1 MASPV
6 DRRRIGTGVDY
17 GVVTSHRKEAAWK
30 PSSPIWIGRFER
42 GACTR
47 RELVGALAL
56 IAGAGTAASAA
67 TLKSASINH
76 VSVLV
81 TDMARSIEFYGRV
94 FGLTL
99 VNEDKAN
106 KIARLGAGGKV
117 LVSLRVEPPP
127 GLIDHFAIGV
137 DGYNREAVT
146 ADLKGFGLDAG
157 REHRVR
163 IPREGSRRRGRP
175 DHRSLISNV
184 EGGLKTAVYI
194 CGWLSGR
201 RPRLSSG
208 IQGNAPRS

>member
-1 MASPV
+1 M
-6 DRRRIGTGVDY
+6 
-17 GVVTSHRKEAAWK
+17 EAVI
-30 PSSPIWIGRFER
+30 SDWIGRFER

-146 ADLKGFGLDAG
+146 ADLKGFGLTPAENIQFGFHVKD
-157 REHRVR
+157 
-163 IPREGSRRRGRP
+163 P
-175 DHRSLISNV
+175 D
-184 EGGLKTAVYI
+184 GAVVQI
-194 CGWLSGR
+194 TGV
-201 RPRLSSG
+201 
-208 IQGNAPRS
+208 